1 MGVQNG
7 VDLAAT
13 KLDFTLAAPGASPA
27 IALRGAFNLTLGG
40 DATGVTAQ
48 LERSFDEDATW
59 HACTQDGVVVSLSSP
74 LSEVCQEPEAGVLY
88 RLRVTAIA
96 GGTLQG
102 RFSQ

>member
-13 KLDFTLAAPGASPA
+13 KLDFSLMAPGVSPA

-48 LERSFDEDATW
+48 LERSFDEGATW
-59 HACTQDGVVVSLSSP
+59 HACTQDGVVVSLTGP

-88 RLRVTAIA
+88 RLRVTAIT